1 MTDAAAML
9 RNAPEPLK
17 LLMGFQRLSEG
28 TRDQVLVLERGKGIF
43 VYDAQGRE
51 YIEAASSFYVAGL
64 GYSEDELIE
73 AAIGQMRRLPYYP
86 SAQHR
91 ASDTAIALAEKIA
104 AIAPIPDARV
114 AFAATGSEA
123 NDFLL
128 KFLRFANVTGGHP
141 EKTKVIARA
150 GSYHGGTLGSASL
163 TGGHHE
169 EFGLPLAGF
178 LRVGQPDYFNL
189 ARSGETREEFA
200 TRMADDLEALILREG
215 PETIAAFLTEPASF
229 SCGLI
234 VPPPTYWDKVQEVLR
249 RYDVRC
255 FADEVVTGFCRTG
268 NLFGCETF
276 GIAPDCMT
284 LGKGLSGGYF
294 PVSAIVMSGEFF
306 DALEQGSDELGGFA
320 HAATYAGHPVGAAVA
335 LKVIEIIERRG
346 LVDHVRDVGPYLQ
359 KKLAG
364 YADHPLIGDVRGV
377 GIAGAIEFHRDN
389 LEAAS
394 LAPSSAG
401 CRVFCERAREHGL
414 LVRGTGSTAII
425 APPLIITRDQVDEL
439 FERFDRAL
447 KDTEVALANEGTISL
462 GSARH

>member
-1 MTDAAAML
+1 MTEAETLL
-9 RNAPEPLK
+9 RNAPEPLR

-28 TRDQVLVLERGKGIF
+28 TREQVLVLERGKGIF

-73 AAIGQMRRLPYYP
+73 AAVEQMRQLPYYP

-91 ASDTAIALAEKIA
+91 ASATAIALAEKIA
-104 AIAPIPDARV
+104 SLVPIPDARI
-114 AFAATGSEA
+114 ALAATGSEA

-128 KFLRFANVTGGHP
+128 KFLRFANVTGGRS
-141 EKTKVIARA
+141 ERTKVIARL
-150 GSYHGGTLGSASL
+150 GSYHGGTMASASL

-169 EFGLPLAGF
+169 EFGLPLPGF
-178 LRVGQPDYFNL
+178 LHVEQPDYFNHG
-189 ARSGETREEFA
+189 RPGETKEEFA
-200 TRMADDLEALILREG
+200 TRMAEDLEALILREG

-234 VPPPTYWDKVQEVLR
+234 VPPPTYWEKVQAILR
-249 RYDVRC
+249 RHDILC

-294 PVSAIVMSGEFF
+294 PVSAIVMSGDFY
-306 DALEQGSDELGGFA
+306 DALEQGSDQLGGFA

-346 LVDHVRDVGPYLQ
+346 ILAHVREVGPYLQ
-359 KKLAG
+359 RKLAA

-377 GIAGAIEFHRDN
+377 GIAGAIEFHRDGA
-389 LEAAS
+389 EAAS
-394 LAPSSAG
+394 LAPSSTG
-401 CRVFCERAREHGL
+401 CRIFCDRAREHGL

-425 APPLIITRDQVDEL
+425 APPLIITREQIDEL
-439 FERFDRAL
+439 FTRFDRAL
-447 KDTEVALANEGTISL
+447 NDTEAAVGRGIS
-462 GSARH
+462 GGRSPAT

>member
-1 MTDAAAML
+1 MTDAATLL

-28 TRDQVLVLERGKGIF
+28 TREQVLVLERGKGIF

-73 AAIGQMRRLPYYP
+73 VAVEQMRKLPYYP

-104 AIAPIPDARV
+104 SIVPIPDARV

-123 NDFLL
+123 NDFLM
-128 KFLRFANVTGGHP
+128 KFLRFANVTSGRA
-141 EKTKVIARA
+141 EKTKVIARS
-150 GSYHGGTLGSASL
+150 GSYHGATLASASL

-169 EFGLPLAGF
+169 EFGLPLPGF
-178 LRVGQPDYFNL
+178 LHVEQPDYFNL
-189 ARSGETREEFA
+189 GRAGETREDFA
-200 TRMADDLEALILREG
+200 ARMAEDLESLIEREG
-215 PETIAAFLTEPASF
+215 PETVAAFLTEPASF

-234 VPPPTYWDKVQEVLR
+234 VPPPTYWEKVQAVLR
-249 RYDVRC
+249 RHDVLC
-255 FADEVVTGFCRTG
+255 FSDEVVTGFCRTG

-294 PVSAIVMSGEFF
+294 PVSAIVMSGAFF
-306 DALEQGSDELGGFA
+306 DMLEQGSDELGGFA

-346 LVDHVRDVGPYLQ
+346 ILDHVREVGPYLQ
-359 KKLAG
+359 KKLAT

-377 GIAGAIEFHRDN
+377 GMAGAVEFHRDSA
-389 LEAAS
+389 EAAS
-394 LAPSSAG
+394 LAPSSTG
-401 CRVFCERAREHGL
+401 CRIFCERAREHGL
-414 LVRGTGSTAII
+414 LVRGTGSTAIV
-425 APPLIITRDQVDEL
+425 APPLIITREQVDDL
-439 FERFDRAL
+439 FDRFDRAMR
-447 KDTEVALANEGTISL
+447 DTEEALAT
-462 GSARH
+462 